1 MKTKV
6 LICIREGREYNKTKH
21 ECYTIEFFI
30 DFDDNIRKNKII
42 KEHILYAFNTFDNIG
57 KITIEEE
64 KLID

>member
-1 MKTKV
+1 MNA
-6 LICIREGREYNKTKH
+6 IQQS
-21 ECYTIEFFI
+21 FFI

-64 KLID
+64 KLIN